1 MQIDSEALLANFT
14 HNIKC
19 NSVTGQALN
28 NPECLLSDCVEGP
41 FLYLPLCCSFMVS
54 NRLWVLFVIFHTRTC
69 PSPPPL
75 MIRWQSDMVAKAVTP
90 IVCALLISYISF
102 PLWGV
107 KARIL
112 PSFQPMG
119 KRIMN
124 CCWSYNKG
132 SIHNL
137 AGTGRF
143 QLVCTTA
150 KVVLLLTSAI
160 ASDTFLLIQLVECTV
175 VWKLEVLTSHWELYS
190 IYYG

>member
-1 MQIDSEALLANFT
+1 M
-14 HNIKC
+14 
-19 NSVTGQALN
+19 
-28 NPECLLSDCVEGP
+28 
-41 FLYLPLCCSFMVS
+41 
-54 NRLWVLFVIFHTRTC
+54 IFHTRTC

-175 VWKLEVLTSHWELYS
+175 VWKLEAQYFSLRIIFYLLWIAMKVLYHTHVWCWLWQPCYS
-190 IYYG
+190 ASASIQNY